1 MYDKQGRTTAMYDY
15 LSYEG
20 TDFTDN
26 DIIAVDE
33 SQYDF
38 PYGSGIE
45 RKYIRYN
52 MPKGD
57 VSFATTYYLPQ
68 LEKVQIKL
76 HE

>member
-1 MYDKQGRTTAMYDY
+1 MYDY

-26 DIIAVDE
+26 DIIAVGE

-57 VSFATTYYLPQ
+57 VSFATTYYLP
-68 LEKVQIKL
+68 
-76 HE
+76 